1 MPKVKATKEEKV
13 DKYVHQFPQEFRKT
27 KSGDLGCV
35 VCNCDVNC
43 HKLDFVKR
51 HQASKKHIKNK
62 LEHTYTLQAEAIP
75 PDVPSTSSFQ
85 LNSSTS
91 SHQISGNPI
100 ATSTFNED
108 SQAINESECYSTN
121 SEPLFGNYDS
131 SVPISER
138 VTRAFLAADIPLHK
152 LRNNPIRSL
161 FKSLINCPCGRQGQ
175 CPSENT
181 CRRKTELIYKQ
192 TLAKVKFII
201 ENNQFGVFLIFDET
215 TMFDVS
221 YTATLIGTV
230 DNPQAAYLVSV
241 KELSLPITSIVVQ
254 QILDDDIKKFNIERK
269 QVRVLISDAAPYM
282 VKAGKNLKPF
292 YNNMMHITCTSHL
305 LHNCGLKIRA
315 SFKSV
320 DTLIA
325 AVKTSIVKNKSRR
338 NLFISRGIPIPPSPV
353 VTRWGTWLKAALY
366 YAKHF
371 NDVEEIFSDMS
382 GGKLVSS
389 VKDALSNPTVFSDL
403 TTIATQY
410 SCLENVFEEKL
421 GQNVTVSD
429 AHSLL
434 TSFDFGE
441 DVCNLRKY
449 IEKRLQKNDIIAIV
463 CSKNHLLSSLT
474 PFDFSKLQ
482 NCQATSYMIERLFSM
497 LRKLLAHD

>member
-1 MPKVKATKEEKV
+1 M
-13 DKYVHQFPQEFRKT
+13 
-27 KSGDLGCV
+27 
-35 VCNCDVNC
+35 
-43 HKLDFVKR
+43 
-51 HQASKKHIKNK
+51 
-62 LEHTYTLQAEAIP
+62 
-75 PDVPSTSSFQ
+75 
-85 LNSSTS
+85 
-91 SHQISGNPI
+91 
-100 ATSTFNED
+100 
-108 SQAINESECYSTN
+108 
-121 SEPLFGNYDS
+121 
-131 SVPISER
+131 
-138 VTRAFLAADIPLHK
+138 
-152 LRNNPIRSL
+152 
-161 FKSLINCPCGRQGQ
+161 
-175 CPSENT
+175 
-181 CRRKTELIYKQ
+181 
-192 TLAKVKFII
+192 
-201 ENNQFGVFLIFDET
+201 
-215 TMFDVS
+215 
-221 YTATLIGTV
+221 
-230 DNPQAAYLVSV
+230 
-241 KELSLPITSIVVQ
+241 PITSIVVQ

-338 NLFISRGIPIPPSPV
+338 NLFISRGISIPPSPV

-497 LRKLLAHD
+497 LRKLLAHDRNFKENNVEIYLICKYNADIL